1 MEYSKSNPNLAD
13 PVGERTLERFR
24 LAKGFNYWMYQ
35 SIAPYCPDPC
45 LEIGS
50 GLGNISQH
58 FIAAKKEICLTDL
71 RPHYCEYLSKEFDGV
86 GVHQLD
92 LVADNFDQ
100 QYGALKEQFASVYAL
115 NVIEHIE
122 DDRQALENCC
132 KLIRKGG
139 NLVILVPAHQFLYN
153 GLDEALGHYKRYTKR
168 ELTHLFE
175 DLGVNILKAQYWN
188 AAAMAGW
195 WWYGGVKKR
204 RELPANPLK
213 RYNQL
218 LPIIKFLDRCL
229 FGQIGNSVL
238 IVGQKN

>member
-1 MEYSKSNPNLAD
+1 MESSKANPNLAD
-13 PVGERTLERFR
+13 PVGERTLERFQ
-24 LAKGFNYWMYQ
+24 LAKDFNYWMYQ
-35 SIAPYCPDPC
+35 SIAPYCPSPC

-58 FIAAKKEICLTDL
+58 FIATQKEICLTDL
-71 RPHYCEYLSKEFDGV
+71 RPHYCSRLAKTFEGV
-86 GVHQLD
+86 AVKQLD
-92 LVADNFDQ
+92 LVAMDFER
-100 QYGALKEQFASVYAL
+100 QYAELIEQFASVYAL
-115 NVIEHIE
+115 NVVEHIE

-153 GLDEALGHYKRYTKR
+153 GLDEALGHYKRYSKK
-168 ELTHLFE
+168 ELRQLFE
-175 DLGVNILKAQYWN
+175 QLGLKVLKAQYWN

-195 WWYGGVKKR
+195 WWYGRIRKE
-204 RELPANPLK
+204 RELPASPLK

-229 FGQIGNSVL
+229 LGQIGNSVL